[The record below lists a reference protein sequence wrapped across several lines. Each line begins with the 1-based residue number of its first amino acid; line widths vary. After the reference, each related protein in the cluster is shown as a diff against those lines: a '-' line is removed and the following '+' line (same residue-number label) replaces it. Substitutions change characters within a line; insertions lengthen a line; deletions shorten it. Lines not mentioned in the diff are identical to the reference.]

1 MMAGRPSVKEEDRGG
16 YKRLFAHRRRL
27 APPSSTGG
35 RFLLSADRA
44 DRAHTL
50 VEGGRMIIDLFPL
63 AAEMLRTY
71 GAGYRDE
78 VI

>member
-1 MMAGRPSVKEEDRGG
+1 MMAARPSVKEEDRGG

-27 APPSSTGG
+27 PPPLAAVSY
-35 RFLLSADRA
+35 
-44 DRAHTL
+44 L
-50 VEGGRMIIDLFPL
+50 VPIEQTEHILWWREGGSMIIDLFPL